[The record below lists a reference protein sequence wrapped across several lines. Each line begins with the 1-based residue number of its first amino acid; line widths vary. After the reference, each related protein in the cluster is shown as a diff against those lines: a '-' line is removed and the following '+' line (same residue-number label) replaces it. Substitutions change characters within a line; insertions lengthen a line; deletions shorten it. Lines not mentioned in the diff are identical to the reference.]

1 MGIMSGMTGNAGPMD
16 PGAATTE
23 FARLLS
29 QGERI
34 FAAFDWVR
42 DAMLFTNGRLI
53 LVDKEG
59 MTGKKIQYLSI
70 PYRSI
75 THFTVQTEGH
85 LMAEA
90 TMQIWL
96 LGVKDPIE
104 KEFNSSVDIYQV
116 QGVLSAFA
124 VSR

>member
-1 MGIMSGMTGNAGPMD
+1 MGIMSGITGNAGPMS
-16 PGAATTE
+16 PQEATAE
-23 FARLLS
+23 FSRLLS
-29 QGERI
+29 QGEQI
-34 FAAFDWVR
+34 YAAYNWVR
-42 DAMLFTNGRLI
+42 DAMLFTNGRMI
-53 LVDKEG
+53 LVDKQG
-59 MTGKKIQYLSI
+59 ITGKKIEYLSI

-75 THFTVQTEGH
+75 SRYAVQTEGH

-90 TMQIWL
+90 TMQIWIE
-96 LGVKDPIE
+96 GVKDPIE